1 MTQSRA
7 FVAPYVCAVVCRCLH
22 IASPGPSRQSWDGSS
37 SNNINSPE
45 HSVCSYAPA
54 LQAAAG
60 AVRGGLTR
68 FRQTP
73 QAGGKLLQLVAAQ
86 QAAPKSVLVR
96 V

>member
-1 MTQSRA
+1 
-7 FVAPYVCAVVCRCLH
+7 VVRRCLH

-37 SNNINSPE
+37 SNNTTADPE
-45 HSVCSYAPA
+45 HGVCRYAPA

-60 AVRGGLTR
+60 AVRGGLSS

-86 QAAPKSVLVR
+86 QAAPKSVLVSG
-96 V
+96 